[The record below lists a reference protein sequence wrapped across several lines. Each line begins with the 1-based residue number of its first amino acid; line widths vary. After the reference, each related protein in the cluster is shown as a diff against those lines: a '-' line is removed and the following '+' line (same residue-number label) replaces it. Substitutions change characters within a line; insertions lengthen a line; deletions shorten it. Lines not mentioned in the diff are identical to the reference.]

1 MKKKWTPHIIA
12 AGVFMVFIVLS
23 FLACVSVDSFPRIS
37 ESSAPQTRTDSA
49 PRTGGRIVVQDT
61 FNQGYYYTVF
71 SGSEWYSH
79 AYYPVDRGNSY
90 DTQYVKEDGK
100 YIVYYE
106 YVGRDA
112 NGRMNKPTM
121 DSGNR
126 TSFPSKTVYV
136 SNGQKVTVNLP

>member
-12 AGVFMVFIVLS
+12 AGVFVVFIVLS

-37 ESSAPQTRTDSA
+37 ESSAPQTKADNA
-49 PRTGGRIVVQDT
+49 PLTGGRIVFHDT
-61 FNQGYYYTVF
+61 YNQGYYYTVF
-71 SGSEWYSH
+71 LGSKWYSQ
-79 AYYPVDRGNSY
+79 AYYPVGKPY
-90 DTQYVKEDGK
+90 DTQYVQEDGE

-106 YVGRDA
+106 RVGRDA
-112 NGRMNKPTM
+112 NGKMNTPTM